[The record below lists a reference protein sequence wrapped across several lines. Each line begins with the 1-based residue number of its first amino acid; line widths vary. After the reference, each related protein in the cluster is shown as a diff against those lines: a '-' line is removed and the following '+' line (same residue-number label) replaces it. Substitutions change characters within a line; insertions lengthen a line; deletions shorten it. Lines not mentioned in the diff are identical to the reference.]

1 MSGLEKFQCVHCGAG
16 RFQQEPEGLLRCNY
30 CGSTYRRKTEEG
42 PTLVVGSGAKLVI
55 GRGGR
60 VQVGGSVQVEE
71 GAHLEVQGELELV
84 ARARPGSRR

>member
-1 MSGLEKFQCVHCGAG
+1 MPDLEKFQCVHCGAG
-16 RFQQEPEGLLRCNY
+16 RFHEDAEGLLHCSY
-30 CGSTYRRKTEEG
+30 CRSTYRRKPDEG
-42 PTLVVGSGAKLVI
+42 PKLIIGSGANVVI

-84 ARARPGSRR
+84 ARARPGFRR